1 MAGMTPTSTS
11 SFEKMGDSGYE
22 GLMNMSGQRSPYT
35 IDQARKGPTSPDQGG
50 GGAGGRGQSMI
61 HEAQGPT
68 FRPVA
73 SKVQGSEYPDTG
85 RSIRTVASALGN
97 RDFWAARGDNAGETI
112 G

>member
-35 IDQARKGPTSPDQGG
+35 MPEGRSGPTTPDMGG
-50 GGAGGRGQSMI
+50 QNKDNRGSSMI
-61 HEAQGPT
+61 HEAHGPT

-73 SKVQGSEYPDTG
+73 SQSFAPEYPETG
-85 RSIRTVASALGN
+85 RGMRQVPSAVGN
-97 RDFWAARGDNAGETI
+97 RDFWEARAGNYE
-112 G
+112 GEVL